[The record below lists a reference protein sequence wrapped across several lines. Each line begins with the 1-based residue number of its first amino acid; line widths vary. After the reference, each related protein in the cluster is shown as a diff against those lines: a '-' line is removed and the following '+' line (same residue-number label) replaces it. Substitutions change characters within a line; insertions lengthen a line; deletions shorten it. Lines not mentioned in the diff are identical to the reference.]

1 MTGWCIGQGKTKAA
15 FTYNQEVDKFKPR
28 GRVWGGSSSLNAMA
42 YVRGHAEDYNRF
54 VNHTADISVEM
65 LMVIEKLISD
75 GGDNLRIKR

>member
-1 MTGWCIGQGKTKAA
+1 
-15 FTYNQEVDKFKPR
+15 
-28 GRVWGGSSSLNAMA
+28 MA